1 MQIVR
6 VDAFGPPEVLQLVEM
21 EPPALGPGEIRLA
34 VRASGVNRADIL
46 QRTGKYHGV
55 QAPVFPGRE
64 AAGVVTEVAAGVSG
78 IAMGER
84 AVAFG
89 VRPGGYATEVVAPAA
104 SAVALPP
111 GVSFEQGA
119 CLPTSWLS
127 AWYTL
132 VRLAQVKAGETALVQ
147 GAASA
152 VGHAAV
158 QIARWRGARVLA
170 TAGSREKLD
179 WLRGLGAD
187 DGIDYSREDVSQ
199 RVKAITGGKGVEVVL
214 DAVGGRAF
222 RSSLESLAYRG
233 RCVSMANVTTE
244 DSVVNTRDFYPKNA
258 TIFGFQLPFLIA
270 RDGYDPRPDLAELL
284 RLVAAGELR
293 VHVDRTFPLADAA
306 AAHRH
311 LEERRN
317 RGNVVLVT
325 G

>member
-6 VDAFGPPEVLQLVEM
+6 VDTFGPPEVLQLVEM
-21 EPPALGPGEIRLA
+21 APPPLGPGELRLA
-34 VRASGVNRADIL
+34 VRAAGVNRADIL
-46 QRTGKYHGV
+46 LRTGKYHGV
-55 QAPVFPGRE
+55 KAPVFPGRE
-64 AAGVVTEVAAGVSG
+64 AAGVVTEVAPDVRGLAPGARV
-78 IAMGER
+78 
-84 AVAFG
+84 VVFG
-89 VRPGGYATEVVAPAA
+89 GRPGCYATEAVAPAA
-104 SAVALPP
+104 RAVALPA
-111 GVSFEQGA
+111 GVSFEHA
-119 CLPTSWLS
+119 AALPTSWLS

-132 VRLAQVKAGETALVQ
+132 VRLAQVKAGETVLVQ

-158 QIARWRGARVLA
+158 QIARRAGARVLA

-187 DGIDYSREDVSQ
+187 EGIDYSREDVAE
-199 RVKAITGGKGVEVVL
+199 RVRAITGGKGVEVVL

-258 TIFGFQLPFLIA
+258 TIYGFQLPFLIE

-284 RLVAAGELR
+284 RLVERGELR

-306 AAHRH
+306 AAHRW

-317 RGNVVLVT
+317 RGNVVLVS